1 MEDQIFTR
9 LSDVVTDVETSFG
22 GKEIKRLNPDIDNM
36 GFLVPFSTVGNGLWE
51 MDKWE
56 MGVGWLGWIRGFGVG
71 NSWEIKD
78 LGGNG
83 G

>member
-1 MEDQIFTR
+1 M
-9 LSDVVTDVETSFG
+9 L
-22 GKEIKRLNPDIDNM
+22 DNM
-36 GFLVPFSTVGNGLWE
+36 GFLVPFSTVGNGLWG

-56 MGVGWLGWIRGFGVG
+56 MGVGWLRSIRGFGVG

-78 LGGNG
+78 LGGKG

>member
-1 MEDQIFTR
+1 
-9 LSDVVTDVETSFG
+9 
-22 GKEIKRLNPDIDNM
+22 M
-36 GFLVPFSTVGNGLWE
+36 GFLEPFSTVGNGLSE

-56 MGVGWLGWIRGFGVG
+56 MGVGWLRWIRGFGSAVG
-71 NSWEIKD
+71 NSWEIKN